1 MNTFLE
7 TIRKLGPARLG
18 AMAMVAAGILAFFVF
33 LTSRLTNP
41 DMALLYS
48 ELEGRDSAEIIGRLD
63 AMNLPYRIGGGGSQI
78 FVPSDQVGR
87 LRIAMAEDGLPSGGS
102 VGYEIFDRSEPLGTT
117 NFVQGVNHL
126 RALEGELARTIRSI
140 GQVKQARVHLVL
152 PRRELFSRD
161 RQEPSASIA
170 LSLRGSVRLARG
182 EVQAIQHLVASAVPG
197 LQPGMVSI
205 IDSKGTLL
213 ARSTPEGDV
222 LGETNTTEELRLG
235 FEARTA
241 RTVEEL
247 IERLVGPGNVRAEV
261 AAEMDFDRITE
272 NAEIYDPDG
281 QVVRST
287 QTVEETN
294 NASEGDQP
302 PPVTV
307 GNNLPDAG
315 LPELDGGTASRSE
328 TSRVEETVNYEITR
342 TVKTHVRET
351 GLVRRLSVAV
361 LVNGTLTESDA
372 GDAVYQPRSAD
383 ELEQIAALVRSSVG
397 FDEDRG
403 DSLEVVN
410 LRFAEVDEDFATGA
424 DHLYLGLSNA
434 DLMRMAEVLVLGVV
448 GILLLVMVVRP
459 LVLRM
464 LEQPLQD
471 SSGNRGLLPD
481 AAQAHPALAPPGGN
495 LPVPDQSADGAAAV
509 SLAPDAGGA
518 DIQGMIDLNQV
529 EGRVRASSVNKIGE
543 IVDKHPEEAVNIVRT
558 WLYQEGN

>member
-161 RQEPSASIA
+161 RQEPSASIV

-361 LVNGTLTESDA
+361 LVNGTLTENDA

-529 EGRVRASSVNKIGE
+529 EGRVRASSVKKIGE

>member
-161 RQEPSASIA
+161 RQEPSASIV

-361 LVNGTLTESDA
+361 LVNGTLTENDA

-481 AAQAHPALAPPGGN
+481 AAQAHPALASPGGN
-495 LPVPDQSADGAAAV
+495 LPVPDQPADGAAAV

-529 EGRVRASSVNKIGE
+529 EGRVRASSVKKIGE